1 MKFLNTV
8 TYAFN
13 MYQRNIKTRRKPRR
27 KKEGGEGRILRR

>member
-13 MYQRNIKTRRKPRR
+13 RHQRNIKPRRKPRR
-27 KKEGGEGRILRR
+27 KEGGEARSLRR